1 MLAGTGTD
9 AGGRLMCADIAGF
22 VGVCG
27 TDGGGNVGFY
37 AKQIVHKSQ
46 PDGRAWHILSQH
58 RSQLIDDAMNSA
70 MN

>member
-9 AGGRLMCADIAGF
+9 AGGRLMCADMAGF

-46 PDGRAWHILSQH
+46 ATRWEG
-58 RSQLIDDAMNSA
+58 SA
-70 MN
+70 HPQPAQKSTH